1 MLKNIKSTGPPS
13 IPTKFLKLFQ
23 NYLSEPIDIL
33 ANLSFSTGIFPT
45 NLKTANVI
53 PLFKKDD
60 YMLYSN
66 YQPIS
71 LLSNLSKIIEK
82 LIHAGLTLFLNSNSI
97 LFEKQFGFR
106 DSHST
111 THTLTEITEKIQ
123 QACDAGKYAYG
134 VFLDL
139 QKAFNTVNHDILLR
153 KLN

>member
-60 YMLYSN
+60 HMLYSN

-106 DSHST
+106 HSHST
-111 THTLTEITEKIQ
+111 THTLIWVIW
-123 QACDAGKYAYG
+123 DAGQYACG

-139 QKAFNTVNHDILLR
+139 QKAFNTVSHDILLR

>member
-1 MLKNIKSTGPPS
+1 MQQLSTNS
-13 IPTKFLKLFQ
+13 R
-23 NYLSEPIDIL
+23 
-33 ANLSFSTGIFPT
+33 
-45 NLKTANVI
+45 
-53 PLFKKDD
+53 
-60 YMLYSN
+60 
-66 YQPIS
+66 
-71 LLSNLSKIIEK
+71 LSNLIKIIEK
-82 LIHAGLTLFLNSNSI
+82 LIHARLTLFLNSNSI